1 MIQIL
6 EVVMMNPCSVL
17 ARRLPLSIMEARE
30 GGDVICVMLLLLL
43 PAPSAAA
50 EVCLTVM
57 YPGVPSERQL
67 CARSATITG
76 TEAVVLRWLQVLTWS
91 STLPAPAHGGT
102 VKAMTLKAGQL
113 LPIGGARVEAKPATP
128 CCRSSMQACPQGT
141 CTDCGLCGRC
151 PRPGSRSLV
160 AGTPR

>member
-1 MIQIL
+1 
-6 EVVMMNPCSVL
+6 MMNPCSVL